1 MMRARLIDL
10 AERRARLTGR
20 AGTEREALARLVARG
35 DAAAAWLETARRLFA
50 ELKHRPL
57 LVAAA
62 VALVTALRP
71 KRIFKLLAGGW
82 SLWRL
87 YRSARRWWMR
97 IAAAAEVPVPA
108 KT

>member
-20 AGTEREALARLVARG
+20 AGAEREALAALVARG
-35 DAAAAWLETARRLFA
+35 EAAAAWLETARNLFA
-50 ELKHRPL
+50 ELKRRPL

-71 KRIFKLLAGGW
+71 RRVLKLLAGGW

-87 YRSARRWWMR
+87 YRNARRWWMR
-97 IAAAAEVPVPA
+97 VAAAADVPA
-108 KT
+108 GAKA